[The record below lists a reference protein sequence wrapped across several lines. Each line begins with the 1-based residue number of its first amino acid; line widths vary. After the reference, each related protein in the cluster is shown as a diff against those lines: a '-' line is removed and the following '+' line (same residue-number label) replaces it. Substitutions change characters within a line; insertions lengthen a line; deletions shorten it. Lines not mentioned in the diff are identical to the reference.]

1 MTTKNFRFKSHAFQN
16 QAGRCYYCD
25 LPMWLDHPEHFA
37 LRFDITVPQSKQFQ
51 CTAEHLVARQEGG
64 ATSQSNIV
72 AACLFCNQK
81 RHQRKIALSPVKH
94 KERIKKRLSVQ
105 KWHPFFSAKLLYAGD
120 KKIVNFGSK
129 RADSLTIIPGCASPT
144 PASTS

>member
-1 MTTKNFRFKSHAFQN
+1 MTTKNFRFKSRAFLN
-16 QAGRCYYCD
+16 QSGRCYYCD

-37 LRFDITVPQSKQFQ
+37 LRFHITLPQSKHFQ
-51 CTAEHLVARQEGG
+51 CTAEHLVARQDGG
-64 ATSQSNIV
+64 PTSQSNIV

-105 KWHPFFSAKLLYAGD
+105 KWHPFFSAKLSAEGR
-120 KKIVNFGSK
+120 KTMG
-129 RADSLTIIPGCASPT
+129 G
-144 PASTS
+144 